1 MVADTLAWWTLLRG
15 VAMVN
20 ALAWLALALWLW
32 RSRHR
37 FPPDAWQQRRWQLL
51 LSAGYVLG
59 CGWRSFLP
67 VYDVPRLVLVDSF
80 WSSVIV
86 GRSVATVA
94 ELCFA
99 AQWAL
104 LLREVSRATR
114 CGLGLQISRAV
125 LPLIAV
131 AEMFS
136 WYSVLTTS
144 NIGHVVEEA
153 LWGLCA
159 LLLVLSLVL
168 VWPRVQPRWQ
178 PLLLAWVLAGV
189 VYVVYMFAV
198 DVPMYW
204 SRWLADEATG
214 RPYLT
219 VMQGLADTAQRWV
232 VSHRW
237 DHWQSEVLW
246 MTSYFSLAV
255 WLSMALVVAPSTGY
269 NTLSAP
275 STGQRRPIPRIRGVA
290 QRRRARGPS
299 RC

>member
-1 MVADTLAWWTLLRG
+1 MVVDTLAWWTLLRG
-15 VAMVN
+15 VAVVN

-32 RSRHR
+32 RSRQR
-37 FPPDAWQQRRWQLL
+37 FPPDAWLQQRWQLL

-67 VYDVPRLVLVDSF
+67 VFDVPRLVMVDSF

-104 LLREVSRATR
+104 LLRAVSRATA
-114 CGLGLQISRAV
+114 CGPGLQVSRVV
-125 LPLIAV
+125 LPMIAV
-131 AEMFS
+131 AELFS

-159 LLLVLSLVL
+159 LLLVLSLAL
-168 VWPRVQPRWQ
+168 LWPRVQPRWR
-178 PLLLAWVLAGV
+178 PLLLAWALAGV
-189 VYVVYMFAV
+189 VYVLYMFGV

-204 SRWLADEATG
+204 SRWLADEAAG
-214 RPYLT
+214 RPYLS
-219 VMQGLADTAQRWV
+219 VVQGLADTAGRWV
-232 VSHRW
+232 VSH
-237 DHWQSEVLW
+237 HWEHWRSEMLW
-246 MTSYFSLAV
+246 MTAYFSLAV
-255 WLSMALVVAPSTGY
+255 WLSITLVVAPATPCS
-269 NTLSAP
+269 LAAP
-275 STGQRRPIPRIRGVA
+275 GPA
-290 QRRRARGPS
+290 ARRRR
-299 RC
+299 